1 MTQPVNIKE
10 ISARYTDARKK
21 FEEVYGQYREQEEL
35 IGNMLITREQLE
47 EEVNNLSEN
56 WLNALIG
63 AAGVQTEETG
73 KISVMAGMSKDNLE
87 RIIPV
92 IDSERLKLL
101 DLCYEAAAAG
111 ADYKAKHN
119 DLAKAVINPL
129 REDLIKE
136 IQNKAELLH
145 GLNLL
150 SSFPAY
156 ETDNALSEVIKNIET
171 DNSKAAALE
180 YIRKATDDNNNTL
193 ELYPGYVPSEIAIVM
208 QRSPSPAQMAVAKN
222 IPQKKKALAEG
233 GEKCKGFEG
242 Y

>member
-1 MTQPVNIKE
+1 MTQPVDIKE

-21 FEEVYGQYREQEEL
+21 FEEVYGKYCEQEKFINNMTMTRLEL
-35 IGNMLITREQLE
+35 EK
-47 EEVNNLSEN
+47 EVGSLSEN
-56 WLNALIG
+56 WLESLVS

-73 KISVMAGMSKDNLE
+73 KISVMAGIAKENLE
-87 RIIPV
+87 RITPA
-92 IDSERLKLL
+92 IDEARLKLL
-101 DLCYEAAAAG
+101 DLCYEAATAG
-111 ADYKAKHN
+111 VDYRAKHN
-119 DLAKAVINPL
+119 ELAKAAINPL
-129 REDLIKE
+129 RTELIKE
-136 IQNKAELLH
+136 IQNKVELLH